1 MTKTL
6 LATAMAFAIS
16 ACGDSRSPL
25 NTEQD
30 PILAKGTATE
40 LSRNTAANLPP
51 YIDRDIEDE
60 VFYFVLPDRFHNGD
74 PSNDNG
80 SATLKMS
87 QGGFDKSKST
97 HYHGGDID
105 GLKEKI
111 PYLKNMGITS
121 IWLTPIMRNQAV
133 QGDVTGYHGYWV
145 LDFSEV
151 DPHLGSNADLKSLI
165 DTAHDNN
172 IKVFFDI
179 ITNHSADVIKYTECH
194 GDNLNQWSDGA
205 AKCTYKSLA
214 QLAAGDR
221 YTPVLPK
228 GMENAKNPQWLN
240 DPKYYHNQGDS
251 TFSGENSLYG
261 DFHGLDDLN
270 TDDPAVLAGFID
282 LFKDLVTE
290 FKPDGFR
297 IDTMK
302 HVNIEFWQGFAPTM
316 VEHAKAQGI
325 PNFFMFGEVYDGNSD
340 VLSKYT
346 TTGKVQSV
354 LDFGFQ
360 FAVRDVLVDQAGNHK
375 LAAVFANDHKY
386 NDHDSN
392 AGQLLNFIG
401 NHDVG
406 RFAHALAS
414 SKHNYSDK
422 ETLARLTQAHAMMYF
437 LRGVPVIYYGSE
449 QGFVGDGGNHDSR
462 QDMMPSKVAS
472 YNDDQLIGSQASTA
486 DDNFDP
492 SHPLYQSLAHFASVY
507 HSHPVLRSGK
517 QEIVY
522 SSNDNGLL
530 AVSRTNET
538 GESYLV
544 LFNTA
549 NKPIN
554 IQLDF
559 AATTAQAI
567 LSKGK
572 NRLIIRDRKASIAMS
587 ALAMAVYKLK

>member
-6 LATAMAFAIS
+6 LATVMAFAIS
-16 ACGDSRSPL
+16 ACGDSRSQQ

-30 PILAKGTATE
+30 LTLAKGAATAS
-40 LSRNTAANLPP
+40 SRHTAADLPP
-51 YIDRDIEDE
+51 YLDRDIEDE
-60 VFYFVLPDRFHNGD
+60 VFYFVLPDRFHNGN

-80 SATLKMS
+80 SATLAMS

-111 PYLKNMGITS
+111 PYLKNMGVS
-121 IWLTPIMRNQAV
+121 AIWLTPIMRNQAV
-133 QGDVTGYHGYWV
+133 QGNVTGYHGYWV

-179 ITNHSADVIKYTECH
+179 ITNHSADVIKYSECH

-270 TDDPAVLAGFID
+270 TDDPEVLAGFIA

-414 SKHNYSDK
+414 SKHNYSDQ

-462 QDMMPSKVAS
+462 QDMMPSEVAN
-472 YNDDQLIGSQASTA
+472 YNNDKLIGSQASTA

-492 SHPLYQSLAHFASVY
+492 SHPLYQSLARFASVY

-517 QEIVY
+517 QKIVY
-522 SSNDNGLL
+522 SSNDNGLFS
-530 AVSRTNET
+530 VSRTSAA

-549 NKPIN
+549 DNKIHQKLTLP
-554 IQLDF
+554 
-559 AATTAQAI
+559 AAEFTKTYDDGESFIIIENDSTFVKMSKLSTAI
-567 LSKGK
+567 
-572 NRLIIRDRKASIAMS
+572 
-587 ALAMAVYKLK
+587 YKLK